1 MRIRGF
7 VCGFVLAL
15 AAAQA
20 AAPPASAEAPRLPG
34 VAGTDRRA
42 PVDGSAH
49 PWASLAKVQVV
60 FGPGRRGSCTGAL
73 VGPRLVLTA
82 AHCLFGPGAR
92 KPVPPASVHVLFGY
106 ERGAHASH
114 HVAESIRIGP
124 GFEGPRP
131 GTSGAVSGAVSG
143 ADWALVRL
151 PAGDPAAPP
160 LPVSAEPPEAGET
173 LALAGFGQDRAHRL
187 LADLS
192 CRPGGTAR
200 DAAGRALLLHD
211 CSGPAGTSGAPLL
224 VRRGER
230 WEVVGV
236 HAAAAGGLNLAV
248 AASGFA
254 GALAG
259 TGAGA
264 GAGAPAGGR

>member
-1 MRIRGF
+1 MRILGP
-7 VCGFVLAL
+7 VLGPVLGVALAL
-15 AAAQA
+15 AAAQG

-34 VAGTDRRA
+34 VAATDRRA

-49 PWASLAKVQVV
+49 PWASLAKVQAV

-73 VGPRLVLTA
+73 VGPALVLTA

-92 KPVPPASVHVLFGY
+92 GPVPPGSVHVLFGY

-114 HVAESIRIGP
+114 HVAESIRVGP

-131 GTSGAVSGAVSG
+131 GAGTVSG

-151 PAGDPAAPP
+151 PAAGAPAAPP
-160 LPVSAEPPEAGET
+160 LPVSPEPPGAGEP

-192 CRPGGTAR
+192 CRLGGTAR

-224 VRRGER
+224 ARRGGR

-236 HAAAAGGLNLAV
+236 HAAAAEGRNLAV
-248 AASGFA
+248 AAAGFA
-254 GALAG
+254 GALMDAG
-259 TGAGA
+259 TGT
-264 GAGAPAGGR
+264 PARGR